1 MAPQSERLA
10 RRGEEN
16 KQNSTQWELKL
27 FHPSLE
33 MPHTNKDTP
42 VAQDDGKDILLQT
55 IFFGLTTQ
63 DNNEPQ

>member
-16 KQNSTQWELKL
+16 KRNSTQWELKL

-42 VAQDDGKDILLQT
+42 VARDDGKDILLL
-55 IFFGLTTQ
+55 F
-63 DNNEPQ
+63 